1 MSTAIDALAES
12 RGQAS
17 QVTAAPQKH
26 TALVTGAS
34 FGIGAAIAF
43 ELARD
48 GFELAVTARRADN
61 LRDVLGRLKASGTRV
76 TAVELDLRSAASLD
90 RAGDAAIAALGHV
103 DVLVN
108 NAGMPFHKPAV
119 DVTLDEWNAV
129 IETNVAGTFFLCQKI
144 ARHLIAG
151 GRQGCIVNMAS
162 THGVVGHAGVSVYGI
177 SKAAIIHMTKMLA
190 VEWAQHG
197 IRVNAVAPG
206 TVETQSRAAIL
217 ADGEFRQS
225 ILSKVPLHRFG
236 TPEEV
241 AAAVRYLASPAAGYV
256 TGEVLLLDGG
266 VCACGSR
273 GVGPK

>member
-1 MSTAIDALAES
+1 MSDGIDALVKS
-12 RGQAS
+12 SGRVS
-17 QVTAAPQKH
+17 QVTAALQKR

-34 FGIGAAIAF
+34 FGIGAAIAL

-48 GFELAVTARRADN
+48 DFALAITARHLDH
-61 LRDVLGRLKASGTRV
+61 LKDVLGKIAPSRARV
-76 TAVELDLRSAASLD
+76 TALELELRSVASVE
-90 RAGDAAIAALGHV
+90 RAGDAAIEALGHV

-108 NAGMPFHKPAV
+108 NAAMPLRKAAV
-119 DVTLDEWNAV
+119 EVTAEEWNAV

-144 ARHLIAG
+144 ARHLIAS
-151 GRQGCIVNMAS
+151 GRPGCIINMAS

-190 VEWAQHG
+190 VEWAQYG

-206 TVETQSRAAIL
+206 TVETDSRRALL
-217 ADGEFRQS
+217 ADHEFRES
-225 ILSKVPLHRFG
+225 VLSKVPLHRFA

>member
-1 MSTAIDALAES
+1 MSAGIDTLAKTS
-12 RGQAS
+12 AWAS
-17 QVTAAPQKH
+17 QAMAAPQTR

-34 FGIGAAIAF
+34 FGIGAAIALD
-43 ELARD
+43 LARD
-48 GFELAVTARRADN
+48 GFELAITARRADH
-61 LRDVLGRLKASGTRV
+61 LTDVLGRIAPSRTRV
-76 TAVELDLRSAASLD
+76 IALELELRSAASVE
-90 RAGDAAIAALGHV
+90 RTGEAAIEALGHV

-108 NAGMPFHKPAV
+108 NAAMPLRKAAV
-119 DVTLDEWNAV
+119 DVTPDEWKAV
-129 IETNVAGTFFLCQKI
+129 IDTNVAGTFFLSQKI
-144 ARHLIAG
+144 ARHLI
-151 GRQGCIVNMAS
+151 GRGRPGCIINMAS

-190 VEWAQHG
+190 VEWAQYG

-206 TVETQSRAAIL
+206 TVETDSRQALL
-217 ADGEFRQS
+217 ADREFRES
-225 ILSKVPLHRFG
+225 VLSKVPLHRFG